1 MEDAIEATATVQR
14 EREADAREVVPVVVI
29 AQGDPSQWT
38 RDEAWDLYWEKVLYA
53 AE

>member
-1 MEDAIEATATVQR
+1 MEDATEETSTARR
-14 EREADAREVVPVVVI
+14 EREADAREGVPVVVV